1 MGFII
6 LVSVNSGSLLDHA
19 ICGIS
24 IAVVGHI
31 AGACVR
37 SKSCTCKHQNRN
49 AELLGCLDL
58 RAHAEADAGRNDP
71 QFITGSQCLDS
82 QLHAE
87 RTLVLV
93 IIVQELR
100 VVEVR
105 SNWLTATDCSEGA
118 GVLGELQIVDQL
130 VCGEDRI
137 CADRTEGAADVNF
150 LAGGCVFLLVL
161 YGRYFLSVD
170 IGFGLICRHKNSR
183 VHTGRWTYSVAIVS
197 TAHRV

>member
-1 MGFII
+1 MIG
-6 LVSVNSGSLLDHA
+6 VYNSRCGHSGSLLDHA
-19 ICGIS
+19 VCHIS
-24 IAVVGHI
+24 VAVVGHI
-31 AGACVR
+31 AGACV
-37 SKSCTCKHQNRN
+37 SPKSCTCKYQHRN

-58 RAHAEADAGRNDP
+58 RAHAETDAGRNYP
-71 QFITGSQCLDS
+71 QFVTASQRLDS

-105 SNWLTATDCSEGA
+105 GNRLTAADRSEGA
-118 GVLGELQIVDQL
+118 GILCEPQIVDKL

-150 LAGGCVFLLVL
+150 LAGGGCGCDILLVFHDNL
-161 YGRYFLSVD
+161 SFLK
-170 IGFGLICRHKNSR
+170 IG
-183 VHTGRWTYSVAIVS
+183 
-197 TAHRV
+197 